1 MSSGQQYRVS
11 VPDYGRVRRVHGLP
25 EPQHDCRA
33 PRGAEK
39 KNCRKQFIFVTPN
52 YLSRSGGEGPEVGS
66 SERSSRI
73 DRRQNV
79 ESALTLSAAAAS
91 GPLPPHP
98 PSLAVHHAPQHLGA
112 SMALLTSRRPRAKAQ
127 KMRHYDPKAST
138 TSETEDE
145 MDTLIADNEEDYA
158 DDDVAVGGKRR
169 MKTSSTQLFQMDAHI
184 ETEMGVVEEIYCEN
198 FMCHRKLR
206 VSLCPHINFI
216 TGENG
221 SGKSAIIA
229 AIQICLGASARS
241 THRGKS
247 IKNLIRHGHEG
258 NALVRITLR
267 NDAKGSDAFRPEQFG
282 RNIMV
287 ERLIRRDGSAE
298 YRLKDEMGV
307 LVSKLKTDLDAMLDH
322 LNIQTENPCAILD
335 QENAKLFLKGN
346 PQDKYKFFLQST
358 DLYKMRTT
366 YSKIDEE
373 TRNIA
378 ETTLKRERAKISTL
392 KEAMEEAKKQWKEAQ
407 SIGKLE
413 EEFEVLK
420 KELAWSFVA
429 EKENLAAKMEKK
441 MKRKKREAEHAA
453 GEYEEAKEAVDNL
466 ERKQKEKNDKLEEV
480 NARMSKNSQRKTE
493 VKNRIREA
501 RRPLHNCKAELKHLT
516 QSKQRA
522 NQRLARLQH
531 DLQKKRENHEAM
543 LHNRLQR
550 NDKMRERIEMKRG
563 EVQDA
568 EHEVNEAKDRAQARP
583 QELDEVENRHDNC
596 VHQLREADA
605 EAAKTQHRI
614 NQLKG
619 QKRDSLAVYGSR
631 IPQLQ
636 QLIHQNRHRFAEPPI
651 GPLGL
656 YVKLPERFM
665 HFAVAIEVALKGT
678 LGSYLVV
685 NGRDKAL
692 LDDLKRQA
700 HCPQNQANIIISQRS
715 GRRYSN
721 LRLAEGNLAA
731 HAICN
736 ILEVSDDEVFNAL
749 VDVCSSESKLL
760 FDDRP
765 SAEQSVLSGSSGN
778 FRMARYVS
786 EVYLPNGDKFVVR
799 SGNLAFIANKGNR
812 RSSIICQDVEGEIT
826 ELEKKMDYLQGN
838 LEVLRRDEARLRRDR
853 EDFRQQMKQQ
863 NDRIDYLSRRFNQ
876 KRAELRRLEEELS
889 DDMQQNT
896 LDTSVLEDEVR
907 SVQDELDDFRRRE
920 QELNEVLSKSNPDL
934 EGQLHELEEL
944 DATEKKIAA
953 EMNDFQEDA
962 DAIYKHLSEKKVE
975 EMTYQKEAA
984 ALREMVERWEDELA
998 ALLEECEEQ
1007 RQKAQQHCE
1016 RVAVRHSH
1024 DYYGKRLTDIK
1035 RQIDHE
1041 RSRFQGM
1048 DLAELRDDLESK
1060 KLKYRSKKKNFDKF
1074 RDNLECIR
1082 TMLEERKRV
1091 WQILRKEIAHRT
1103 SMEFNK
1109 YMCLNNFAGKL
1120 KFRHDDQ
1127 RLEIAVLQNEVGA
1140 SRASQVTD
1148 MKELSGGERSY
1159 TQVSLLLAL
1168 GESIECPFR
1177 VMDEFDVFMDS
1188 VNRDMTIQLLVDAA
1202 KKDGKKQ
1209 FIFVTPND
1217 LSALRRDPMVKIQK
1231 MNPPRDRLNAERD

>member
-1 MSSGQQYRVS
+1 
-11 VPDYGRVRRVHGLP
+11 
-25 EPQHDCRA
+25 
-33 PRGAEK
+33 
-39 KNCRKQFIFVTPN
+39 
-52 YLSRSGGEGPEVGS
+52 
-66 SERSSRI
+66 
-73 DRRQNV
+73 
-79 ESALTLSAAAAS
+79 
-91 GPLPPHP
+91 
-98 PSLAVHHAPQHLGA
+98 
-112 SMALLTSRRPRAKAQ
+112 MALLTSRRPPRKAQ
-127 KMRHYDPKAST
+127 KTRHGDADHSAST

-145 MDTLIADNEEDYA
+145 DYVH
-158 DDDVAVGGKRR
+158 DDAAIGEKRR
-169 MKTSSTQLFQMDAHI
+169 KKTSSSEMSQMDAHI

-198 FMCHRKLR
+198 FMCHRKMR
-206 VSLCPHINFI
+206 VTLCPNINFI

-247 IKNLIRHGHEG
+247 VKNLIRHGHEG

-267 NDAKGSDAFRPEQFG
+267 NDAVGSDAFRPEQFG
-282 RNIMV
+282 RKIMV

-298 YRLKDEMGV
+298 YRLKDERGL

-322 LNIQTENPCAILD
+322 LNIQTDNPCAILD
-335 QENAKLFLKGN
+335 QENAKLFLKGD
-346 PQDKYKFFLQST
+346 PQAKYKFFLQST

-373 TRNIA
+373 TRTIA
-378 ETTLKRERAKISTL
+378 ESTLKRERTKIATL
-392 KEAMEEAKKQWKEAQ
+392 KDAMDEAKKQWKEAQ

-420 KELAWSFVA
+420 KELAWSFVC
-429 EKENLAAKMEKK
+429 EKEAAAAKKEKK
-441 MKRKKREAEHAA
+441 MKRKRGEAENVAA
-453 GEYEEAKEAVDNL
+453 DYEEASEAVENL

-480 NARMSKNSQRKTE
+480 SARMTENNQRKSD

-501 RRPLHNCKAELKHLT
+501 RRPLHNCKAEMKHLT
-516 QSKQRA
+516 QSKERA
-522 NQRLARLQH
+522 KQRLARLQR
-531 DLQKKRENHEAM
+531 DVQKKQENHEAM

-550 NDKMRERIEMKRG
+550 NDEMRDRIEMKRREVADSEG
-563 EVQDA
+563 EVS
-568 EHEVNEAKDRAQARP
+568 EAKDRAQARP
-583 QELDEVENRHDNC
+583 QELDEVENRHETC
-596 VHQLREADA
+596 LRQLREADN
-605 EAAKTQHRI
+605 ETAKIQHRM
-614 NQLKG
+614 NSLRG
-619 QKRDSLAVYGSR
+619 QKRDSLAVYGSK
-631 IPQLQ
+631 IPQLHH
-636 QLIHQNRHRFAEPPI
+636 LIQQNRHRFAAPPI

-656 YVKLPERFM
+656 HVKLPERFM
-665 HFAVAIEVALKGT
+665 HFALAIEVALKGT

-685 NGRDKAL
+685 NGQDKHL

-700 HCPQNQANIIISQRS
+700 HCPQNQANIIISQRT
-715 GRRYSN
+715 GRRYGN
-721 LRLAEGNLAA
+721 LRLAEGDLAA

-736 ILEVSDDEVFNAL
+736 ILEVNDDEVFNAL
-749 VDVCSSESKLL
+749 IDVCSSESKLL
-760 FDDRP
+760 FDDRQT
-765 SAEQSVLSGSSGN
+765 AEESVLSGSSGN
-778 FRMARYVS
+778 FRMARFAS
-786 EVYLPNGDKFVVR
+786 EVYLPSGDKFVVR

-812 RSSIICQDVEGEIT
+812 RSSIICQDVEGEIR
-826 ELEKKMDYLQGN
+826 ELEQKLDYLQGN
-838 LEVLRRDEARLRRDR
+838 LEVLRRDESQLRRDR
-853 EDFRQQMKQQ
+853 EDFRRQMKQQ

-876 KRAELRRLEEELS
+876 KRAELHSLEEELS
-889 DDMQQNT
+889 DDLQQHT

-907 SVQDELDDFRRRE
+907 GVQDELEDFHRRE
-920 QELNEVLSKSNPDL
+920 QELNDILSKSNPDL
-934 EGQLHELEEL
+934 EGQLRELEEL
-944 DATEKKIAA
+944 DAMEKKIAG
-953 EMNDFQEDA
+953 EMNEYQVDA
-962 DAIYKHLSEKKVE
+962 DAIYKHLSEMKVQ
-975 EMTYQKEAA
+975 EMTCQREAST
-984 ALREMVERWEDELA
+984 LREIVLHMEDELA
-998 ALLEECEEQ
+998 ALHEECEEA

-1016 RVAVRHSH
+1016 RVAVTHSH

-1048 DLAELRDDLESK
+1048 DLGELKDDMEAKKIKYKSK
-1060 KLKYRSKKKNFDKF
+1060 KTNFDKF
-1074 RDNLECIR
+1074 RDNLERIR
-1082 TMLEERKRV
+1082 SMLEERKRV

-1103 SMEFNK
+1103 SMGFNK

-1127 RLEIAVLQNEVGA
+1127 RLDIAVLQNEKGA

-1188 VNRDMTIQLLVDAA
+1188 VNRDMTIQLLVNAA

-1231 MNPPRDRLNAERD
+1231 MNPPRDRLNAEQD

>member
-1 MSSGQQYRVS
+1 
-11 VPDYGRVRRVHGLP
+11 
-25 EPQHDCRA
+25 
-33 PRGAEK
+33 
-39 KNCRKQFIFVTPN
+39 
-52 YLSRSGGEGPEVGS
+52 
-66 SERSSRI
+66 
-73 DRRQNV
+73 
-79 ESALTLSAAAAS
+79 
-91 GPLPPHP
+91 
-98 PSLAVHHAPQHLGA
+98 
-112 SMALLTSRRPRAKAQ
+112 
-127 KMRHYDPKAST
+127 
-138 TSETEDE
+138 
-145 MDTLIADNEEDYA
+145 
-158 DDDVAVGGKRR
+158 
-169 MKTSSTQLFQMDAHI
+169 
-184 ETEMGVVEEIYCEN
+184 
-198 FMCHRKLR
+198 MCHRKLR

-298 YRLKDEMGV
+298 YRLKDEMG
-307 LVSKLKTDLDAMLDH
+307 TDLDAMLDH

-407 SIGKLE
+407 SVSDTEFKWVISTSGAYNIGKLE

-543 LHNRLQR
+543 LHNR
-550 NDKMRERIEMKRG
+550 
-563 EVQDA
+563 A
-568 EHEVNEAKDRAQARP
+568 S

-749 VDVCSSESKLL
+749 VDVCSSEK
-760 FDDRP
+760 R
-765 SAEQSVLSGSSGN
+765 AEWLERQLQNGALRVRSVST
-778 FRMARYVS
+778 
-786 EVYLPNGDKFVVR
+786 NGDKFVVR

-838 LEVLRRDEARLRRDR
+838 LETDR

-920 QELNEVLSKSNPDL
+920 QELNE
-934 EGQLHELEEL
+934 GQLHELEEL

-984 ALREMVERWEDELA
+984 ACDELA

-1074 RDNLECIR
+1074 RDNLE
-1082 TMLEERKRV
+1082 L

-1217 LSALRRDPMVKIQK
+1217 LRYDPSVQVFDTIVTYFVSVAVRCAVIDGED
-1231 MNPPRDRLNAERD
+1231 PEDEPASGSTEC

>member
-1 MSSGQQYRVS
+1 
-11 VPDYGRVRRVHGLP
+11 
-25 EPQHDCRA
+25 
-33 PRGAEK
+33 
-39 KNCRKQFIFVTPN
+39 
-52 YLSRSGGEGPEVGS
+52 
-66 SERSSRI
+66 
-73 DRRQNV
+73 
-79 ESALTLSAAAAS
+79 
-91 GPLPPHP
+91 
-98 PSLAVHHAPQHLGA
+98 
-112 SMALLTSRRPRAKAQ
+112 MALLTSRRPRAKAQ
-127 KMRHYDPKAST
+127 KTRQNDTEAST

-169 MKTSSTQLFQMDAHI
+169 MKSSSTQLSQMDAHI
-184 ETEMGVVEEIYCEN
+184 KTEMGVVEEIYCEN

-267 NDAKGSDAFRPEQFG
+267 NDAKGSDAFRPDQFG
-282 RNIMV
+282 RKIQV

-298 YRLKDEMGV
+298 YRLKDETGV

-392 KEAMEEAKKQWKEAQ
+392 QEVMEEAKKQWKEAQ

-429 EKENLAAKMEKK
+429 EKENMAAKMEKK
-441 MKRKKREAEHAA
+441 MKRKKRDAEHAA
-453 GEYEEAKEAVDNL
+453 GEYEETKEAVDNL

-480 NARMSKNSQRKTE
+480 NARMSENSQRKTE

-501 RRPLHNCKAELKHLT
+501 RRPLHNCKAELKHLM

-522 NQRLARLQH
+522 NQRLSRLQH

-550 NDKMRERIEMKRG
+550 NDEMRERIEMKRG
-563 EVQDA
+563 EVNNA
-568 EHEVNEAKDRAQARP
+568 EQEVNEAKDRAQARP

-596 VHQLREADA
+596 VRQLREADA
-605 EAAKTQHRI
+605 ESAKTQHRM
-614 NQLKG
+614 NQLRS
-619 QKRDSLAVYGSR
+619 QKRDSLAVYGSK

-636 QLIHQNRHRFAEPPI
+636 QLIHQNRHRFSEPPI

-656 YVKLPERFM
+656 HVKLPERFM

-700 HCPQNQANIIISQRS
+700 HCPHNQANIIISQRS

-721 LRLAEGNLAA
+721 LRLGEGKLAA

-736 ILEVSDDEVFNAL
+736 ILEVNDDEVFNAL

-760 FDDRP
+760 FDDRQ

-826 ELEKKMDYLQGN
+826 ELEKKMDYLKGN
-838 LEVLRRDEARLRRDR
+838 QEVLRRDEARLRRNR
-853 EDFRQQMKQQ
+853 EDFRHQMKQQ

-876 KRAELRRLEEELS
+876 KRAELRNLEEELS

-907 SVQDELDDFRRRE
+907 SVQDELEDFRRRE

-944 DATEKKIAA
+944 DAMEKKVAA
-953 EMNDFQEDA
+953 EMNEFQEDA
-962 DAIYKHLSEKKVE
+962 DAIYKHLSEMKVQ

-984 ALREMVERWEDELA
+984 ALREMVVQWEDELA
-998 ALLEECEEQ
+998 VIQEECEEQ

-1035 RQIDHE
+1035 RQIDRE
-1041 RSRFQGM
+1041 RRRFQGM
-1048 DLAELRDDLESK
+1048 NLAELRDDLESK
-1060 KLKYRSKKKNFDKF
+1060 KLKYRNKKKNFDKF
-1074 RDNLECIR
+1074 RDNLERIR

-1103 SMEFNK
+1103 SMGFNR
-1109 YMCLNNFAGKL
+1109 YMGLNNFAGKL
-1120 KFRHDDQ
+1120 RFRHDDQ
-1127 RLEIAVLQNEVGA
+1127 RLEIAVLQNEAGA

-1177 VMDEFDVFMDS
+1177 VMDEFDVFMDA
-1188 VNRDMTIQLLVDAA
+1188 VNRDMTIQLLVRAA

-1231 MNPPRDRLNAERD
+1231 MNPPRDRLNAEQS

>member
-1 MSSGQQYRVS
+1 
-11 VPDYGRVRRVHGLP
+11 
-25 EPQHDCRA
+25 
-33 PRGAEK
+33 
-39 KNCRKQFIFVTPN
+39 
-52 YLSRSGGEGPEVGS
+52 
-66 SERSSRI
+66 
-73 DRRQNV
+73 
-79 ESALTLSAAAAS
+79 
-91 GPLPPHP
+91 
-98 PSLAVHHAPQHLGA
+98 
-112 SMALLTSRRPRAKAQ
+112 MALLTSRRPPRKAQ
-127 KMRHYDPKAST
+127 KTRHGDADHSAST

-145 MDTLIADNEEDYA
+145 DYVH
-158 DDDVAVGGKRR
+158 DDAAIGEKRR
-169 MKTSSTQLFQMDAHI
+169 KKTSSSEMSQMDAHI

-198 FMCHRKLR
+198 FMCHRKMR
-206 VSLCPHINFI
+206 VTLCPNINFI

-247 IKNLIRHGHEG
+247 VKNLIRHGHEG

-267 NDAKGSDAFRPEQFG
+267 NDAVGSDAFRPEQFG
-282 RNIMV
+282 RKIMV

-298 YRLKDEMGV
+298 YRLKDERGL

-322 LNIQTENPCAILD
+322 LNIQTDNPCAILD
-335 QENAKLFLKGN
+335 QENAKLFLKGD
-346 PQDKYKFFLQST
+346 PQAKYKFFLQST

-373 TRNIA
+373 TRTIA
-378 ETTLKRERAKISTL
+378 ESTLKRERTKIATL
-392 KEAMEEAKKQWKEAQ
+392 KDAMDEAKKQWKEAQ

-420 KELAWSFVA
+420 KELAWSFVC
-429 EKENLAAKMEKK
+429 EKEAAAAKKEKK
-441 MKRKKREAEHAA
+441 MKRKRGEAENVAA
-453 GEYEEAKEAVDNL
+453 DYEETSEAVENL

-480 NARMSKNSQRKTE
+480 SARMTENNQRKSD

-501 RRPLHNCKAELKHLT
+501 RRPLHNCKAEMKHLT
-516 QSKQRA
+516 QSKERA
-522 NQRLARLQH
+522 KQRLARLQR
-531 DLQKKRENHEAM
+531 DVQKKQENHEAM

-550 NDKMRERIEMKRG
+550 NDEMRDRIEMKRREVADSEG
-563 EVQDA
+563 EVS
-568 EHEVNEAKDRAQARP
+568 EAKDRAQARP
-583 QELDEVENRHDNC
+583 QELDEVENRHETC
-596 VHQLREADA
+596 LRQLREADN
-605 EAAKTQHRI
+605 ETAKIQHRM
-614 NQLKG
+614 NSLRG
-619 QKRDSLAVYGSR
+619 QKRDSLAVYGSK
-631 IPQLQ
+631 IPQLHH
-636 QLIHQNRHRFAEPPI
+636 LIQQNRHRFAAPPI

-656 YVKLPERFM
+656 HVKLPERFM
-665 HFAVAIEVALKGT
+665 HFALAIEVALKGT

-685 NGRDKAL
+685 NGQDKHL

-700 HCPQNQANIIISQRS
+700 HCPQNQANIIISQRT
-715 GRRYSN
+715 GRRYGN
-721 LRLAEGNLAA
+721 LRLAEGDLAA

-736 ILEVSDDEVFNAL
+736 ILEVNDDEVFNAL
-749 VDVCSSESKLL
+749 IDVCSSESKLL
-760 FDDRP
+760 FDDRQT
-765 SAEQSVLSGSSGN
+765 AEESVLSGSSGN
-778 FRMARYVS
+778 FRMARFAS
-786 EVYLPNGDKFVVR
+786 EVYLPSGDKFVVR

-812 RSSIICQDVEGEIT
+812 RSSIICQDVEGEIR
-826 ELEKKMDYLQGN
+826 ELEQKLDYLQGN
-838 LEVLRRDEARLRRDR
+838 LEVLRRDESQLRRDR
-853 EDFRQQMKQQ
+853 EDFRRQMKQQ

-876 KRAELRRLEEELS
+876 KRAELHSLEEELS
-889 DDMQQNT
+889 DDLQQHT

-907 SVQDELDDFRRRE
+907 GVQDELEDFHRRE
-920 QELNEVLSKSNPDL
+920 QELNDILSKSNPDL

-944 DATEKKIAA
+944 DAMEKKIAG
-953 EMNDFQEDA
+953 EMNEYQVDA
-962 DAIYKHLSEKKVE
+962 DAIYKHLSEMKVQ
-975 EMTYQKEAA
+975 EMTCQREAST
-984 ALREMVERWEDELA
+984 LREIVLHMEDELA
-998 ALLEECEEQ
+998 ALHEECEEA

-1016 RVAVRHSH
+1016 RVAVTHSH

-1048 DLAELRDDLESK
+1048 DLGELKDDMEAKKIKYKSK
-1060 KLKYRSKKKNFDKF
+1060 KTNFDKF
-1074 RDNLECIR
+1074 RDNLERIR
-1082 TMLEERKRV
+1082 SMLEERKRV

-1103 SMEFNK
+1103 SMGFNK

-1127 RLEIAVLQNEVGA
+1127 RLDIAVLQNEKGA

-1188 VNRDMTIQLLVDAA
+1188 VNRDMTIQLLVNAA

-1231 MNPPRDRLNAERD
+1231 MNPPRDRLNAEQD

>member
-1 MSSGQQYRVS
+1 M
-11 VPDYGRVRRVHGLP
+11 
-25 EPQHDCRA
+25 
-33 PRGAEK
+33 
-39 KNCRKQFIFVTPN
+39 T
-52 YLSRSGGEGPEVGS
+52 
-66 SERSSRI
+66 
-73 DRRQNV
+73 
-79 ESALTLSAAAAS
+79 
-91 GPLPPHP
+91 
-98 PSLAVHHAPQHLGA
+98 
-112 SMALLTSRRPRAKAQ
+112 MLTSRRPRKAQ
-127 KMRHYDPKAST
+127 KKRRQDSDNSQEAST

-145 MDTLIADNEEDYA
+145 VDTLNLDNEEDD
-158 DDDVAVGGKRR
+158 DDDVAVGRKR
-169 MKTSSTQLFQMDAHI
+169 KQMSGDATELSQKDANI
-184 ETEMGVVEEIYCEN
+184 QTEMGVVEEIYCEN

-206 VSLCPHINFI
+206 VALSPHINFI
-216 TGENG
+216 TGENGSENG

-267 NDAKGSDAFRPEQFG
+267 NDAVGSDAFRPEQFG
-282 RNIMV
+282 RKIQV

-298 YRLKDEMGV
+298 YRLKDERGI
-307 LVSKLKTDLDAMLDH
+307 KLKTDLDAMLDH

-335 QENAKLFLKGN
+335 QENAKRLKDERGIVVLRN
-346 PQDKYKFFLQST
+346 PGDKYKFFLQST

-378 ETTLKRERAKISTL
+378 ESTLKRERAKIATL
-392 KEAMEEAKKQWKEAQ
+392 KDAMDEAKKQWKEAQ

-429 EKENLAAKMEKK
+429 EKETLAAKMEKK
-441 MKRKKREAEHAA
+441 MKRKKRDAEHVTS
-453 GEYEEAKEAVDNL
+453 EYEETKDAVDNL

-480 NARMSKNSQRKTE
+480 NARMSENDQRKTE

-501 RRPLHNCKAELKHLT
+501 RRPLHNCKAELKQLT

-522 NQRLARLQH
+522 NQRLSRLQH
-531 DLQKKRENHEAM
+531 DLQKKREDHEAM
-543 LHNRLQR
+543 LHNRMQR
-550 NDKMRERIEMKRG
+550 NHEMRESIEMKRR
-563 EVQDA
+563 EVHDA
-568 EHEVNEAKDRAQARP
+568 ENEVNEAKDRSQARP
-583 QELDEVENRHDNC
+583 QELDEVENRHDSC
-596 VHQLREADA
+596 VRQLREAD
-605 EAAKTQHRI
+605 EFR
-614 NQLKG
+614 
-619 QKRDSLAVYGSR
+619 R
-631 IPQLQ
+631 
-636 QLIHQNRHRFAEPPI
+636 LIQQNRHRFSAPPI

-656 YVKLPERFM
+656 HVKLPERFM

-678 LGSYLVV
+678 LASYLVV

-692 LDDLKRQA
+692 LDNLKRQV
-700 HCPQNQANIIISQRS
+700 HCPQNQANIIISQRN
-715 GRRYSN
+715 GRRYDN

-736 ILEVSDDEVFNAL
+736 ILEVNDDEVFNAL
-749 VDVCSSESKLL
+749 VDVCCRYESKLL
-760 FDDRP
+760 FDDRQ
-765 SAEQSVLSGSSGN
+765 SAEESVLSGSSGS
-778 FRMARYVS
+778 FRMARFVS

-812 RSSIICQDVEGEIT
+812 RSSIICQDVDGEIK
-826 ELEKKMDYLQGN
+826 ELGKKLDYLQGN
-838 LEVLRRDEARLRRDR
+838 LEVLRRDESQLRRER
-853 EDFRQQMKQQ
+853 EEFRHQMRQQ
-863 NDRIDYLSRRFNQ
+863 NDHIDYLSRRSNK
-876 KRAELRRLEEELS
+876 KRAELRNLEEELS
-889 DDMQQNT
+889 DDMQGNT

-907 SVQDELDDFRRRE
+907 AVQDELEEFHRRE
-920 QELNEVLSKSNPDL
+920 EELNDVLSKSNPDL
-934 EGQLHELEEL
+934 EGQLHELEDL
-944 DATEKKIAA
+944 DAMEKKITA
-953 EMNDFQEDA
+953 ELNEYQVDA
-962 DAIYKHLSEKKVE
+962 DAIYKHLSEMKVQ

-984 ALREMVERWEDELA
+984 ALGEMVVQWEDELA
-998 ALLEECEEQ
+998 ALQEECEEQ

-1041 RSRFQGM
+1041 RRRFQGM
-1048 DLAELRDDLESK
+1048 DLAELKDDMDAK
-1060 KLKYRSKKKNFDKF
+1060 KLKYKNKKTNFDKF
-1074 RDNLECIR
+1074 RENLERIR
-1082 TMLEERKRV
+1082 SMLEERKRV
-1091 WQILRKEIAHRT
+1091 WQILRKEIANRT
-1103 SMEFNK
+1103 SVEFNK

-1120 KFRHDDQ
+1120 RFRHDDQ

-1188 VNRDMTIQLLVDAA
+1188 VNRDMTIQLLVKAA

-1217 LSALRRDPMVKIQK
+1217 LRYDLMLHLTMYVQV
-1231 MNPPRDRLNAERD
+1231 N

>member
-1 MSSGQQYRVS
+1 
-11 VPDYGRVRRVHGLP
+11 
-25 EPQHDCRA
+25 
-33 PRGAEK
+33 
-39 KNCRKQFIFVTPN
+39 
-52 YLSRSGGEGPEVGS
+52 
-66 SERSSRI
+66 
-73 DRRQNV
+73 
-79 ESALTLSAAAAS
+79 
-91 GPLPPHP
+91 
-98 PSLAVHHAPQHLGA
+98 
-112 SMALLTSRRPRAKAQ
+112 MALLTSRRSRAKAQ
-127 KMRHYDPKAST
+127 KTRHNDPEAST

-145 MDTLIADNEEDYA
+145 MDTLIADNADDYV
-158 DDDVAVGGKRR
+158 DDDVAVGNKRR
-169 MKTSSTQLFQMDAHI
+169 MKTSSTQLSQMDAHI

-206 VSLCPHINFI
+206 VSLCPNINFI

-282 RNIMV
+282 RKIQV

-298 YRLKDEMGV
+298 YRLKDESGV

-392 KEAMEEAKKQWKEAQ
+392 REAMEEAKKQWKEAQSTQGREWSAGVQAETDLDAMLDHLNIQTENPCAILDQENAKLFLKGNPQDKYKFFLQSTDLYKMRTTYSKIDEETRNIAETTLKRERAKISTLREAMEEAKKQWKEAQ

-453 GEYEEAKEAVDNL
+453 GEYEETKEAVDNL

-480 NARMSKNSQRKTE
+480 NARMSENSQRKTE

-543 LHNRLQR
+543 LHSRMQR
-550 NDKMRERIEMKRG
+550 NDAMRERIEMKRG

-583 QELDEVENRHDNC
+583 QELDEVENRHENC
-596 VHQLREADA
+596 VRQLREADA

-614 NQLKG
+614 NQLRG
-619 QKRDSLAVYGSR
+619 QKRDSLAVFGSR

-636 QLIHQNRHRFAEPPI
+636 QLIHQNRHRFSEPPI

-656 YVKLPERFM
+656 HVKLPERFM

-700 HCPQNQANIIISQRS
+700 HCPQNQANIIISQRN

-736 ILEVSDDEVFNAL
+736 ILEVNDDEVFNAL

-760 FDDRP
+760 FDDRQ

-826 ELEKKMDYLQGN
+826 ELEKKIDYLQGN

-853 EDFRQQMKQQ
+853 EDFRHQMKQQ

-876 KRAELRRLEEELS
+876 KRAELRSLEEELS

-907 SVQDELDDFRRRE
+907 SVQDELEDFRRRE
-920 QELNEVLSKSNPDL
+920 QELNEILSKSNPDL

-944 DATEKKIAA
+944 DEMEKKIAA
-953 EMNDFQEDA
+953 EMSEYQEDA
-962 DAIYKHLSEKKVE
+962 DAIYKHLSEMKVQ

-998 ALLEECEEQ
+998 ALQEECEEQ

-1048 DLAELRDDLESK
+1048 DLAELRDDLEAK
-1060 KLKYRSKKKNFDKF
+1060 KLKYRNKKKNFDKF
-1074 RDNLECIR
+1074 RDNLERIR
-1082 TMLEERKRV
+1082 AMLEERKRV

-1103 SMEFNK
+1103 SMGFNRF
-1109 YMCLNNFAGKL
+1109 MELNNFAGKL
-1120 KFRHDDQ
+1120 RFRHDDQ

-1202 KKDGKKQ
+1202 KKDSKKQ

>member
-1 MSSGQQYRVS
+1 MKLV
-11 VPDYGRVRRVHGLP
+11 
-25 EPQHDCRA
+25 
-33 PRGAEK
+33 
-39 KNCRKQFIFVTPN
+39 
-52 YLSRSGGEGPEVGS
+52 
-66 SERSSRI
+66 
-73 DRRQNV
+73 
-79 ESALTLSAAAAS
+79 
-91 GPLPPHP
+91 
-98 PSLAVHHAPQHLGA
+98 
-112 SMALLTSRRPRAKAQ
+112 TSRRSTAKAQ
-127 KMRHYDPKAST
+127 KTQHKDPDTST

-145 MDTLIADNEEDYA
+145 TDIVDNHANVNEYENC
-158 DDDVAVGGKRR
+158 VGIGHKRR
-169 MKTSSTQLFQMDAHI
+169 LKTSLAHLPQLDAHVD
-184 ETEMGVVEEIYCEN
+184 TEMGIVEEIYCEN

-206 VSLCPHINFI
+206 VALCPHVNFI

-247 IKNLIRHGHEG
+247 IKNLIRHGYDG

-267 NDAKGSDAFRPEQFG
+267 NDAVGSDAFRPELYG
-282 RNIMV
+282 RKIQI

-298 YRLKDEMGV
+298 YRLKDERGL
-307 LVSKLKTDLDAMLDH
+307 LVSKLKTDLEAMLDH

-346 PQDKYKFFLQST
+346 THEKYKFFLQST
-358 DLYKMRTT
+358 DLYKMRAL
-366 YSKIDEE
+366 YAKIDDE
-373 TRNIA
+373 T
-378 ETTLKRERAKISTL
+378 KRIVESTL
-392 KEAMEEAKKQWKEAQ
+392 QREKGKIATLEKAVAKAKKQWMEAQ

-413 EEFEVLK
+413 DEFEGLK

-429 EKENLAAKMEKK
+429 EKEQVAAKLAKRMV
-441 MKRKKREAEHAA
+441 RKKHDAERIAS
-453 GEYEEAKEAVDNL
+453 EYEELKEAVDTI
-466 ERKQKEKNDKLEEV
+466 ERTQKEKNDKLEEV
-480 NARMSKNSQRKTE
+480 NARMSDISHKKTA

-501 RRPLHNCKAELKHLT
+501 RRPLHHCKAELKHLT
-516 QSKQRA
+516 QSKERA
-522 NQRLARLQH
+522 TQRLTRLQQ
-531 DLQKKRENHEAM
+531 DVMQKREQHQVM
-543 LHNRLQR
+543 LHNRMQR
-550 NDKMRERIEMKRG
+550 NGKMRARIESKRV
-563 EVQDA
+563 ELQSA
-568 EHEVNEAKDRAQARP
+568 ESELKEAQNQAQTRP
-583 QELDEVENRHDNC
+583 QELDEVETRHDNC
-596 VHQLREADA
+596 VRHLREA
-605 EAAKTQHRI
+605 ETETSSTQYRI

-619 QKRDSLAVYGSR
+619 QKRDSLAIYGSR

-636 QLIHQNRHRFAEPPI
+636 QLIAHNLSRFALPPI

-656 YVKLPERFM
+656 YVKLPERYM

-692 LDDLKRQA
+692 LDELKRQI
-700 HCPQNQANIIISQRS
+700 HCPQNQANIIISLRN
-715 GRRYSN
+715 GRRYDS

-736 ILEVSDDEVFNAL
+736 ILEVNNDEVFNAL
-749 VDVCSSESKLL
+749 VDVCSAESKLL
-760 FDDRP
+760 FDDRQL
-765 SAEQSVLSGSSGN
+765 AETSVLSGSSGT

-786 EVYLPNGDKFVVR
+786 EVYFPTGDKFVVR

-812 RSSIICQDVEGEIT
+812 RSSIICQDLEGEIR
-826 ELEKKMDYLQGN
+826 ELEKKIHYLQGN
-838 LEVLRRDEARLRRDR
+838 AEILRRDEARLRQER
-853 EDFRQQMKQQ
+853 EDSRQQMKQQ
-863 NDRIDYLSRRFNQ
+863 NDRIDYLSRRLNQ
-876 KRAELRRLEEELS
+876 KRAELRSLEEELS
-889 DDMQQNT
+889 DDMQQHT

-907 SVQDELDDFRRRE
+907 SVESELKDYDRRGE
-920 QELNEVLSKSNPDL
+920 ELNELLSKSNPDL

-944 DATEKKIAA
+944 DVLEKEIAA
-953 EMNDFQEDA
+953 DMNLFQEDA
-962 DAIYKHLSEKKVE
+962 DTIYKHLSEMKVK
-975 EMTYQKEAA
+975 EMTCQKEVAV
-984 ALREMVERWEDELA
+984 LRDMVERWEDELA
-998 ALLEECEEQ
+998 ALEEECVEQ

-1016 RVAVRHSH
+1016 RVVVRHSH
-1024 DYYGKRLTDIK
+1024 EYYGKRLTDIK
-1035 RQIDHE
+1035 HQIDHE
-1041 RSRFQGM
+1041 RSRYQGM
-1048 DLAELRDDLESK
+1048 DLAELRDDIEAK
-1060 KLKYRSKKKNFDKF
+1060 TIKYQQKKKNFDKF
-1074 RDNLECIR
+1074 RDNLVRIR

-1127 RLEIAVLQNEVGA
+1127 RLEIAVLQNEAGA

-1188 VNRDMTIQLLVDAA
+1188 VNRDMTIQLLVNAA
-1202 KKDGKKQ
+1202 KKDCKKQ

-1217 LSALRRDPMVKIQK
+1217 LSALHRDPMVKIQK
-1231 MNPPRDRLNAERD
+1231 MDPPRDRLNADRE

>member
-1 MSSGQQYRVS
+1 
-11 VPDYGRVRRVHGLP
+11 
-25 EPQHDCRA
+25 
-33 PRGAEK
+33 
-39 KNCRKQFIFVTPN
+39 
-52 YLSRSGGEGPEVGS
+52 
-66 SERSSRI
+66 
-73 DRRQNV
+73 
-79 ESALTLSAAAAS
+79 
-91 GPLPPHP
+91 
-98 PSLAVHHAPQHLGA
+98 
-112 SMALLTSRRPRAKAQ
+112 MALLTSRRPPRKAQ
-127 KMRHYDPKAST
+127 KTRHGDADHSAST

-145 MDTLIADNEEDYA
+145 DYVH
-158 DDDVAVGGKRR
+158 DDAAIGEKRR
-169 MKTSSTQLFQMDAHI
+169 KKTSSSEMSQMDAHI

-198 FMCHRKLR
+198 FMCHRKMR
-206 VSLCPHINFI
+206 VTLCPNINFI

-247 IKNLIRHGHEG
+247 VKNLIRHGHEG

-267 NDAKGSDAFRPEQFG
+267 NDAVGSDAFRPEQFG
-282 RNIMV
+282 RKIMV

-298 YRLKDEMGV
+298 YRLKDERGL

-322 LNIQTENPCAILD
+322 LNIQTDNPCAILD
-335 QENAKLFLKGN
+335 QENAKLFLKGD
-346 PQDKYKFFLQST
+346 PQAKYKFFLQST

-373 TRNIA
+373 TRTIA
-378 ETTLKRERAKISTL
+378 ESTLKRERTKIATL
-392 KEAMEEAKKQWKEAQ
+392 KDAMDEAKKQWKEAQ

-420 KELAWSFVA
+420 KELAWSFVC
-429 EKENLAAKMEKK
+429 EKEAAAAKKEKK
-441 MKRKKREAEHAA
+441 MKRKRGEAENVAA
-453 GEYEEAKEAVDNL
+453 DYEETSEAVENL

-480 NARMSKNSQRKTE
+480 SARMTENNQRKSD

-501 RRPLHNCKAELKHLT
+501 RRPLHNCKAEMKHLT
-516 QSKQRA
+516 QSKERA
-522 NQRLARLQH
+522 KQRLARLQR
-531 DLQKKRENHEAM
+531 DVQKKQENHEAM

-550 NDKMRERIEMKRG
+550 NDEMRDRIEMKRREVADAEG
-563 EVQDA
+563 EVS
-568 EHEVNEAKDRAQARP
+568 EAKDRAQARP
-583 QELDEVENRHDNC
+583 QELDEVENRHETC
-596 VHQLREADA
+596 LRQLREADN
-605 EAAKTQHRI
+605 ETAKIQHRM
-614 NQLKG
+614 NSLRG
-619 QKRDSLAVYGSR
+619 QKRDSLAVYGSK
-631 IPQLQ
+631 IPQLHH
-636 QLIHQNRHRFAEPPI
+636 LIQQNRHRFAAPPI

-656 YVKLPERFM
+656 HVKLPERFM
-665 HFAVAIEVALKGT
+665 HFALAIEVALKGT

-685 NGRDKAL
+685 NGQDKHL

-700 HCPQNQANIIISQRS
+700 HCPQNQANIIISQRT
-715 GRRYSN
+715 GRRYGN
-721 LRLAEGNLAA
+721 LRLAEGDLAA

-736 ILEVSDDEVFNAL
+736 ILEVNDDEVFNAL
-749 VDVCSSESKLL
+749 IDVCSSESKLL
-760 FDDRP
+760 FDDRQT
-765 SAEQSVLSGSSGN
+765 AEESVLSGSSGN
-778 FRMARYVS
+778 FRMARFAS
-786 EVYLPNGDKFVVR
+786 EVYLPSGDKFVVR

-812 RSSIICQDVEGEIT
+812 RSSIICQDVEGEIR
-826 ELEKKMDYLQGN
+826 ELEQKLDYLQGN
-838 LEVLRRDEARLRRDR
+838 LEVLRRDESQLRRDR
-853 EDFRQQMKQQ
+853 EDFRRQMKQQ
-863 NDRIDYLSRRFNQ
+863 NDRIDYLSRTFNQ
-876 KRAELRRLEEELS
+876 KRAELHSLEEELS
-889 DDMQQNT
+889 DDLQQHA

-907 SVQDELDDFRRRE
+907 GVQDELEDFHRRE
-920 QELNEVLSKSNPDL
+920 QELNDILSKSNPDL

-944 DATEKKIAA
+944 DAMEKKIAG
-953 EMNDFQEDA
+953 EMNEYQVDA
-962 DAIYKHLSEKKVE
+962 DAIYKHLSEMKVQ
-975 EMTYQKEAA
+975 EMTCQREAST
-984 ALREMVERWEDELA
+984 LREIVLHMEDELA
-998 ALLEECEEQ
+998 ALHEECEEA

-1016 RVAVRHSH
+1016 RVAVTHSH

-1048 DLAELRDDLESK
+1048 DLGELKDDMEAKKIKYKSK
-1060 KLKYRSKKKNFDKF
+1060 KTNFDKF
-1074 RDNLECIR
+1074 RDNLERIR
-1082 TMLEERKRV
+1082 SMLEERKRV

-1103 SMEFNK
+1103 SMGFNK

-1127 RLEIAVLQNEVGA
+1127 RLDIAVLQNEKGA

-1188 VNRDMTIQLLVDAA
+1188 VNRDMTIQLLVNAA

-1231 MNPPRDRLNAERD
+1231 MNPPRDRLNAEQD

>member
-1 MSSGQQYRVS
+1 M
-11 VPDYGRVRRVHGLP
+11 P
-25 EPQHDCRA
+25 
-33 PRGAEK
+33 
-39 KNCRKQFIFVTPN
+39 
-52 YLSRSGGEGPEVGS
+52 
-66 SERSSRI
+66 
-73 DRRQNV
+73 
-79 ESALTLSAAAAS
+79 
-91 GPLPPHP
+91 
-98 PSLAVHHAPQHLGA
+98 
-112 SMALLTSRRPRAKAQ
+112 LLTSRRSRAKAL
-127 KMRHYDPKAST
+127 KTDTEDAST

-145 MDTLIADNEEDYA
+145 VLEAQQQQEEGDYDEEDDDAAA
-158 DDDVAVGGKRR
+158 DDARVGSKRR
-169 MKTSSTQLFQMDAHI
+169 KKSKTPATELSQMDADI
-184 ETEMGVVEEIYCEN
+184 ESEMGVVEEIYCEN

-206 VSLCPHINFI
+206 VALSPHINFI

-267 NDAKGSDAFRPEQFG
+267 NDAKGSDAFRPEQYG
-282 RNIMV
+282 RKIMV

-298 YRLKDEMGV
+298 YRLKDERGL

-358 DLYKMRTT
+358 DLYKMRNT

-378 ETTLKRERAKISTL
+378 ESTLKRERAKIATL
-392 KEAMEEAKKQWKEAQ
+392 KDAMDEAKKQWKEAQ

-420 KELAWSFVA
+420 KELAWSFVCEKEAEAAKAERKMRRKQRLAEEAA
-429 EKENLAAKMEKK
+429 EK
-441 MKRKKREAEHAA
+441 
-453 GEYEEAKEAVDNL
+453 YEETKVEVENL

-480 NARMSKNSQRKTE
+480 STRMTENNQRKTD

-501 RRPLHNCKAELKHLT
+501 RRPLHTCKAEMKHLT
-516 QSKQRA
+516 QSKERA
-522 NQRLARLQH
+522 NQRLARLQR

-543 LHNRLQR
+543 LHNRMQR
-550 NDKMRERIEMKRG
+550 NDEMRERITVKRR
-563 EVQDA
+563 EVDDA
-568 EHEVNEAKDRAQARP
+568 EHEVNEAKNRAQARP

-596 VHQLREADA
+596 VRQLREADS
-605 EAAKTQHRI
+605 EAGKIQHRI
-614 NQLKG
+614 NALRG
-619 QKRDSLAVYGSR
+619 QKRDSLAVYGNR

-636 QLIHQNRHRFAEPPI
+636 HLIQQNHHRFSAPPI

-656 YVKLPERFM
+656 HVKLPERFM

-715 GRRYSN
+715 GRRYGN
-721 LRLAEGNLAA
+721 LRLAEGDLAA

-736 ILEVSDDEVFNAL
+736 ILEVNDDEVFNAL

-760 FDDRP
+760 FDDRQ
-765 SAEQSVLSGSSGN
+765 SAEESVLSGSSGN
-778 FRMARYVS
+778 FRMARFVS
-786 EVYLPNGDKFVVR
+786 EVYLPSGDKFVVR

-812 RSSIICQDVEGEIT
+812 RSSIICQDVEGEIR
-826 ELEKKMDYLQGN
+826 ELEQKLDYLQGN
-838 LEVLRRDEARLRRDR
+838 LDVLRRDEARLRRDR
-853 EDFRQQMKQQ
+853 EDFRHQMKQQ
-863 NDRIDYLSRRFNQ
+863 NDRIDYLSRKFNQ
-876 KRAELRRLEEELS
+876 KRAELRNLEEELS
-889 DDMQQNT
+889 EDLQQHT

-907 SVQDELDDFRRRE
+907 SVKEELEDFYRRE
-920 QELNEVLSKSNPDL
+920 QELNDILSKSNPDL

-944 DATEKKIAA
+944 DALEKKIAA
-953 EMNDFQEDA
+953 EMNEYQEDA
-962 DAIYKHLSEKKVE
+962 DAIYKHLSEKKVQ
-975 EMTYQKEAA
+975 EMTHQREAVN
-984 ALREMVERWEDELA
+984 LSEMVVQWEDQLA
-998 ALLEECEEQ
+998 TIQEECEEQ
-1007 RQKAQQHCE
+1007 RQKAQLHCE
-1016 RVAVRHSH
+1016 RVAVTHSH

-1035 RQIDHE
+1035 RQIDQE

-1048 DLAELRDDLESK
+1048 DLGELKDDLEAKKIKYKSK
-1060 KLKYRSKKKNFDKF
+1060 KINFDKF
-1074 RDNLECIR
+1074 RDNLERIR
-1082 TMLEERKRV
+1082 SMLEERKRV

-1109 YMCLNNFAGKL
+1109 YMHLNNFAGKL

-1127 RLEIAVLQNEVGA
+1127 RLEIAVLQNEKGA

-1217 LSALRRDPMVKIQK
+1217 LRYDL
-1231 MNPPRDRLNAERD
+1231 L

>member
-1 MSSGQQYRVS
+1 
-11 VPDYGRVRRVHGLP
+11 
-25 EPQHDCRA
+25 
-33 PRGAEK
+33 
-39 KNCRKQFIFVTPN
+39 
-52 YLSRSGGEGPEVGS
+52 
-66 SERSSRI
+66 
-73 DRRQNV
+73 
-79 ESALTLSAAAAS
+79 
-91 GPLPPHP
+91 
-98 PSLAVHHAPQHLGA
+98 
-112 SMALLTSRRPRAKAQ
+112 MALLTSRRPRAKAQ
-127 KMRHYDPKAST
+127 KTRQNDTEAST

-169 MKTSSTQLFQMDAHI
+169 MKSSSTQLSQMDAHI
-184 ETEMGVVEEIYCEN
+184 KTEMGVVEEIYCEN

-267 NDAKGSDAFRPEQFG
+267 NDAKGSDAFRPDQFG
-282 RNIMV
+282 RKIQV

-298 YRLKDEMGV
+298 YRLKDETGV

-392 KEAMEEAKKQWKEAQ
+392 KEVMEEAKKQWKEAQ

-429 EKENLAAKMEKK
+429 EKENMAAKMEKK
-441 MKRKKREAEHAA
+441 MKRKKRDAEHAA
-453 GEYEEAKEAVDNL
+453 GEYEETKEAVDNL

-480 NARMSKNSQRKTE
+480 NARMSENSQRKTE

-522 NQRLARLQH
+522 NQRLSRLQH

-550 NDKMRERIEMKRG
+550 NDEMRERIEMKRG
-563 EVQDA
+563 EVNNA
-568 EHEVNEAKDRAQARP
+568 EQEVNEAKDRAQARP

-596 VHQLREADA
+596 VRQLREADA
-605 EAAKTQHRI
+605 ESAKTQHRM
-614 NQLKG
+614 NQLRS
-619 QKRDSLAVYGSR
+619 QKRDSLAVYGSK

-636 QLIHQNRHRFAEPPI
+636 QLIHQNRHRFSEPPI

-656 YVKLPERFM
+656 HVKLPERFM

-700 HCPQNQANIIISQRS
+700 HCPHNQANIIISQRS

-721 LRLAEGNLAA
+721 LRLGEGKLAA

-736 ILEVSDDEVFNAL
+736 ILEVNDDEVFNAL

-760 FDDRP
+760 FDDRQ

-826 ELEKKMDYLQGN
+826 ELEKKMDYLKGN
-838 LEVLRRDEARLRRDR
+838 QEVLRRDEARLRRNR
-853 EDFRQQMKQQ
+853 EDFRHQMKQQ

-876 KRAELRRLEEELS
+876 KRAELRNLEEELS

-907 SVQDELDDFRRRE
+907 SVQDELEDFRRRE

-944 DATEKKIAA
+944 DAMEKKVAA
-953 EMNDFQEDA
+953 EMNEFQEDA
-962 DAIYKHLSEKKVE
+962 DAIYKHLSEMKVQ

-984 ALREMVERWEDELA
+984 ALREMVVQWEDELA
-998 ALLEECEEQ
+998 VIQEECEEQ

-1035 RQIDHE
+1035 RQIDRE
-1041 RSRFQGM
+1041 RRRFQGM

-1060 KLKYRSKKKNFDKF
+1060 KLKYRNKKKNFDKF
-1074 RDNLECIR
+1074 RDNLERIR

-1103 SMEFNK
+1103 SMGFNR
-1109 YMCLNNFAGKL
+1109 YMGLNNFAGKL
-1120 KFRHDDQ
+1120 RFRHDDQ
-1127 RLEIAVLQNEVGA
+1127 RLEIAVLQNEAGA

-1177 VMDEFDVFMDS
+1177 VMDEFDVFMDA
-1188 VNRDMTIQLLVDAA
+1188 VNRDMTIQLLVRAA

-1231 MNPPRDRLNAERD
+1231 MNPPRDRLNAEQS

>member
-1 MSSGQQYRVS
+1 
-11 VPDYGRVRRVHGLP
+11 
-25 EPQHDCRA
+25 
-33 PRGAEK
+33 
-39 KNCRKQFIFVTPN
+39 
-52 YLSRSGGEGPEVGS
+52 
-66 SERSSRI
+66 
-73 DRRQNV
+73 
-79 ESALTLSAAAAS
+79 
-91 GPLPPHP
+91 
-98 PSLAVHHAPQHLGA
+98 
-112 SMALLTSRRPRAKAQ
+112 MALLTSRRPPRKAQ
-127 KMRHYDPKAST
+127 KTRHGDADHSAST

-145 MDTLIADNEEDYA
+145 DYVH
-158 DDDVAVGGKRR
+158 DDAAIGEKRR
-169 MKTSSTQLFQMDAHI
+169 KKTSSSEMSQMDAHI

-198 FMCHRKLR
+198 FMCHRKMR
-206 VSLCPHINFI
+206 VTLCPNINFI

-247 IKNLIRHGHEG
+247 VKNLIRHGHEG

-267 NDAKGSDAFRPEQFG
+267 NDAVGSDAFRPEQFG
-282 RNIMV
+282 RKIMV

-298 YRLKDEMGV
+298 YRLKDERGL

-322 LNIQTENPCAILD
+322 LNIQTDNPCAILD
-335 QENAKLFLKGN
+335 QENAKLFLKGD
-346 PQDKYKFFLQST
+346 PQAKYKFFLQST

-373 TRNIA
+373 TRTIA
-378 ETTLKRERAKISTL
+378 ESTLKRERTKIATL
-392 KEAMEEAKKQWKEAQ
+392 KDAMDEAKKQWKEAQ

-420 KELAWSFVA
+420 KELAWSFVC
-429 EKENLAAKMEKK
+429 EKEATAAKKEKK
-441 MKRKKREAEHAA
+441 MKRKRGEAENVAA
-453 GEYEEAKEAVDNL
+453 DYEETSEAVENL

-480 NARMSKNSQRKTE
+480 SARMTENNQRKSD

-501 RRPLHNCKAELKHLT
+501 RRPLHNCKAEMKHLT
-516 QSKQRA
+516 QSKERA
-522 NQRLARLQH
+522 KQRLARLQR
-531 DLQKKRENHEAM
+531 DVQKKQENHKAM

-550 NDKMRERIEMKRG
+550 NDEMRDRIEMKRREVADSEG
-563 EVQDA
+563 EVS
-568 EHEVNEAKDRAQARP
+568 EAKDRAQARP
-583 QELDEVENRHDNC
+583 QELDEVENRHETC
-596 VHQLREADA
+596 LRQLREADN
-605 EAAKTQHRI
+605 ETAKIQHRM
-614 NQLKG
+614 NSLRG
-619 QKRDSLAVYGSR
+619 QKRDSLAVYGSK
-631 IPQLQ
+631 IPQLHHLIQ
-636 QLIHQNRHRFAEPPI
+636 QHRHRFAAPPI

-656 YVKLPERFM
+656 HVKLPERFM
-665 HFAVAIEVALKGT
+665 HFALAIEVALKGT

-685 NGRDKAL
+685 NGQDKHL

-700 HCPQNQANIIISQRS
+700 HCPQNQANIIISQRT
-715 GRRYSN
+715 GRRYGN
-721 LRLAEGNLAA
+721 LRLAEGDLAA

-736 ILEVSDDEVFNAL
+736 ILEVNDDEVFNAL
-749 VDVCSSESKLL
+749 IDVCSSESKLL
-760 FDDRP
+760 FDDRQT
-765 SAEQSVLSGSSGN
+765 AEESVLSGSSGN
-778 FRMARYVS
+778 FRMARFAS
-786 EVYLPNGDKFVVR
+786 EVYLPSGDKFVVR

-812 RSSIICQDVEGEIT
+812 RSSIICQDVEGEIR
-826 ELEKKMDYLQGN
+826 ELEQKLDYLQGN
-838 LEVLRRDEARLRRDR
+838 LEVLRRDESQLRRDR
-853 EDFRQQMKQQ
+853 EDFRRQMKQQ

-876 KRAELRRLEEELS
+876 KRAELHSLEEELS
-889 DDMQQNT
+889 DDLQQHT

-907 SVQDELDDFRRRE
+907 GVQDELEDFHRRE
-920 QELNEVLSKSNPDL
+920 QELNDILSKSNPDL
-934 EGQLHELEEL
+934 EGQLRELEEL
-944 DATEKKIAA
+944 DAMEKKIAG
-953 EMNDFQEDA
+953 EMNEYQVDA
-962 DAIYKHLSEKKVE
+962 DAIYKHLSEMKVQ
-975 EMTYQKEAA
+975 EMTCQREAST
-984 ALREMVERWEDELA
+984 LREIVLHMEDELA
-998 ALLEECEEQ
+998 ALHEECEEA

-1016 RVAVRHSH
+1016 RVAVTHSH

-1048 DLAELRDDLESK
+1048 DLGELKDDMEAKKIKYKSK
-1060 KLKYRSKKKNFDKF
+1060 KTNFDKF
-1074 RDNLECIR
+1074 RDNLERIR
-1082 TMLEERKRV
+1082 SMLEERKRV

-1103 SMEFNK
+1103 SMGFNK

-1127 RLEIAVLQNEVGA
+1127 RLDIAVLQNEKGA

-1188 VNRDMTIQLLVDAA
+1188 VNRDMTIQLLVNAA

-1231 MNPPRDRLNAERD
+1231 MNPPRDRLNAEQD

>member
-1 MSSGQQYRVS
+1 M
-11 VPDYGRVRRVHGLP
+11 
-25 EPQHDCRA
+25 
-33 PRGAEK
+33 
-39 KNCRKQFIFVTPN
+39 
-52 YLSRSGGEGPEVGS
+52 
-66 SERSSRI
+66 
-73 DRRQNV
+73 
-79 ESALTLSAAAAS
+79 
-91 GPLPPHP
+91 
-98 PSLAVHHAPQHLGA
+98 
-112 SMALLTSRRPRAKAQ
+112 SRRARAKAQ
-127 KMRHYDPKAST
+127 KTEADNSQDAST

-145 MDTLIADNEEDYA
+145 VLDVHQEEEEEEEGSYDEEDEA
-158 DDDVAVGGKRR
+158 EDARMGSKRR
-169 MKTSSTQLFQMDAHI
+169 KKPKTPATQLSQMDDHI

-206 VSLCPHINFI
+206 VALSPHINFI

-247 IKNLIRHGHEG
+247 VKNLIRHGHEG

-267 NDAKGSDAFRPEQFG
+267 NDAVGSDAFRPEQFG
-282 RNIMV
+282 RKILV

-298 YRLKDEMGV
+298 YRLKDERGL

-358 DLYKMRTT
+358 DLYKMRNT

-378 ETTLKRERAKISTL
+378 ESTLKRERAKIVTL
-392 KEAMEEAKKQWKEAQ
+392 KEAMDEAKKQWKEAQ

-420 KELAWSFVA
+420 KELAWSFVC
-429 EKENLAAKMEKK
+429 EKEAEAAKMEKK
-441 MKRKKREAEHAA
+441 MRRKQRDAEHAA
-453 GEYEEAKEAVDNL
+453 GEYEETKEAVENL
-466 ERKQKEKNDKLEEV
+466 ERKQKDKNDKLEEV
-480 NARMSKNSQRKTE
+480 SARMTENNQRKTD

-501 RRPLHNCKAELKHLT
+501 RRPLHHCKAEMKHLT
-516 QSKQRA
+516 QSRERA
-522 NQRLARLQH
+522 NQRLARLQR
-531 DLQKKRENHEAM
+531 DVQKKRENHEAM
-543 LHNRLQR
+543 LHNRMQR
-550 NDKMRERIEMKRG
+550 NDEMRERIQMKRR
-563 EVQDA
+563 EVDEA

-596 VHQLREADA
+596 VRQLREADS
-605 EAAKTQHRI
+605 ETGKIQHRI
-614 NQLKG
+614 NALRG
-619 QKRDSLAVYGSR
+619 QKRDSLAVYGNR

-636 QLIHQNRHRFAEPPI
+636 HLIQENHHRFSAPPI

-656 YVKLPERFM
+656 HVKLPERYM

-700 HCPQNQANIIISQRS
+700 HCPHNQANIIISQRS
-715 GRRYSN
+715 GRRYGN
-721 LRLAEGNLAA
+721 LRLAEGDLAA

-749 VDVCSSESKLL
+749 IDVCSSESKLL
-760 FDDRP
+760 FDDRQ
-765 SAEQSVLSGSSGN
+765 SAEESVLSGSSGN
-778 FRMARYVS
+778 FRMARFVS
-786 EVYLPNGDKFVVR
+786 EVYLPSGDKFVVR

-812 RSSIICQDVEGEIT
+812 RSSIICQDVEGEIR
-826 ELEKKMDYLQGN
+826 ELEQKLDYLQGN
-838 LEVLRRDEARLRRDR
+838 LDVLRRDEARLRRER
-853 EDFRQQMKQQ
+853 ENFRHQMKQQ
-863 NDRIDYLSRRFNQ
+863 NDRIDYLSRKFNQ

-889 DDMQQNT
+889 DDLQQHT

-907 SVQDELDDFRRRE
+907 AVQEELEGFKHRE
-920 QELNEVLSKSNPDL
+920 QELNDILSKSNPDL

-944 DATEKKIAA
+944 DAMEKKIAA
-953 EMNDFQEDA
+953 EMNEYQEDA
-962 DAIYKHLSEKKVE
+962 DAIYKHLSEMKVQ
-975 EMTYQKEAA
+975 EMTYQRESAT
-984 ALREMVERWEDELA
+984 LREMVLHWEDQLA
-998 ALLEECEEQ
+998 AIQEECDEQ

-1016 RVAVRHSH
+1016 RVAVTHSH

-1048 DLAELRDDLESK
+1048 DLGELKDDMEAKQIKYKSK
-1060 KLKYRSKKKNFDKF
+1060 KANFDKF
-1074 RDNLECIR
+1074 RDNLERIR
-1082 TMLEERKRV
+1082 SMLEERKRV

-1103 SMEFNK
+1103 SMGFNK

-1127 RLEIAVLQNEVGA
+1127 RLEIAVLQNEKGA

-1188 VNRDMTIQLLVDAA
+1188 VNRDMTIQLLVNAA

-1217 LSALRRDPMVKIQK
+1217 LSALQRDPMVKIQK
-1231 MNPPRDRLNAERD
+1231 MNPPRDRLNAGRD

>member
-1 MSSGQQYRVS
+1 
-11 VPDYGRVRRVHGLP
+11 
-25 EPQHDCRA
+25 
-33 PRGAEK
+33 
-39 KNCRKQFIFVTPN
+39 
-52 YLSRSGGEGPEVGS
+52 
-66 SERSSRI
+66 
-73 DRRQNV
+73 
-79 ESALTLSAAAAS
+79 
-91 GPLPPHP
+91 
-98 PSLAVHHAPQHLGA
+98 
-112 SMALLTSRRPRAKAQ
+112 MALLTSRRPRAKAQ
-127 KMRHYDPKAST
+127 KTRHYDPKAST

-169 MKTSSTQLFQMDAHI
+169 MKTSSTQLSQMDAHI
-184 ETEMGVVEEIYCEN
+184 ETEMGVVEEIYWRISCATASCASPCARTSTSSQAKRQRQERH
-198 FMCHRKLR
+198 HRRHPDL
-206 VSLCPHINFI
+206 
-216 TGENG
+216 
-221 SGKSAIIA
+221 SGRQCTQHAPR
-229 AIQICLGASARS
+229 QEHQEFDPPR
-241 THRGKS
+241 
-247 IKNLIRHGHEG
+247 HEG

-267 NDAKGSDAFRPEQFG
+267 NDAKGSDAFRPEQ
-282 RNIMV
+282 
-287 ERLIRRDGSAE
+287 LIRRDGSAE

-366 YSKIDEE
+366 DDAQEGASQD
-373 TRNIA
+373 
-378 ETTLKRERAKISTL
+378 LHL

-407 SIGKLE
+407 SVSDTEFKWVISTSGAYNIGKLE

-466 ERKQKEKNDKLEEV
+466 KEKNDKLEEV
-480 NARMSKNSQRKTE
+480 NARMSENSQRKTE
-493 VKNRIREA
+493 VKNRIRGAEA
-501 RRPLHNCKAELKHLT
+501 PDAVQATRQPAAST
-516 QSKQRA
+516 SA
-522 NQRLARLQH
+522 TRLAEEAQ
-531 DLQKKRENHEAM
+531 NHESHAAQSFAA
-543 LHNRLQR
+543 QR
-550 NDKMRERIEMKRG
+550 EMRERIEMKRG

-656 YVKLPERFM
+656 HVKLPERFM

-838 LEVLRRDEARLRRDR
+838 LEVLRRDEARLRHDR

-863 NDRIDYLSRRFNQ
+863 TTALTTC
-876 KRAELRRLEEELS
+876 RAELRRLEEELS

-1016 RVAVRHSH
+1016 R
-1024 DYYGKRLTDIK
+1024 RLTDIK

-1217 LSALRRDPMVKIQK
+1217 LRYDPSVQVFDTIVTYFVSVAVRCAVIDGED
-1231 MNPPRDRLNAERD
+1231 PEDEPASGSTEC

>member
-1 MSSGQQYRVS
+1 
-11 VPDYGRVRRVHGLP
+11 
-25 EPQHDCRA
+25 
-33 PRGAEK
+33 
-39 KNCRKQFIFVTPN
+39 
-52 YLSRSGGEGPEVGS
+52 
-66 SERSSRI
+66 
-73 DRRQNV
+73 
-79 ESALTLSAAAAS
+79 
-91 GPLPPHP
+91 
-98 PSLAVHHAPQHLGA
+98 
-112 SMALLTSRRPRAKAQ
+112 MALLTSRRPPRKAQ
-127 KMRHYDPKAST
+127 KTRHGDADHSAST

-145 MDTLIADNEEDYA
+145 DYVH
-158 DDDVAVGGKRR
+158 DDAAIGEKRR
-169 MKTSSTQLFQMDAHI
+169 KKTSSSEMSQMDAHI

-198 FMCHRKLR
+198 FMCHRKMR
-206 VSLCPHINFI
+206 VTLCPNINFI

-247 IKNLIRHGHEG
+247 VKNLIRHGHEG

-267 NDAKGSDAFRPEQFG
+267 NDAVGSDAFRPEQFG
-282 RNIMV
+282 RKIMV

-298 YRLKDEMGV
+298 YRLKDERGL

-322 LNIQTENPCAILD
+322 LNIQTDNPCAILD
-335 QENAKLFLKGN
+335 QENAKLFLKGD
-346 PQDKYKFFLQST
+346 PQAKYKFFLQST

-373 TRNIA
+373 TRTIA
-378 ETTLKRERAKISTL
+378 ESTLKRERTKIATL
-392 KEAMEEAKKQWKEAQ
+392 KDAMDEAKKQWKEAQ

-420 KELAWSFVA
+420 KELAWSFVC
-429 EKENLAAKMEKK
+429 EKEAAAAKKEKK
-441 MKRKKREAEHAA
+441 MKRKRGEAENVAA
-453 GEYEEAKEAVDNL
+453 DYEETSEAVENL

-480 NARMSKNSQRKTE
+480 SARMTENNQRKSD

-501 RRPLHNCKAELKHLT
+501 RRPLHNCKAEMKHLT
-516 QSKQRA
+516 QSKERA
-522 NQRLARLQH
+522 KQRLARLQR
-531 DLQKKRENHEAM
+531 DVQKKQENHEAM

-550 NDKMRERIEMKRG
+550 NDEMRDRIEMKRREVADAEG
-563 EVQDA
+563 EVS
-568 EHEVNEAKDRAQARP
+568 EAKDRAQARP
-583 QELDEVENRHDNC
+583 QELDEVENRHETC
-596 VHQLREADA
+596 LRQLREADN
-605 EAAKTQHRI
+605 ETAKIQHRM
-614 NQLKG
+614 NSLRG
-619 QKRDSLAVYGSR
+619 QKRDSLAVYGSK
-631 IPQLQ
+631 IPQLHH
-636 QLIHQNRHRFAEPPI
+636 LIQQNRHRFAAPPI

-656 YVKLPERFM
+656 HVKLPERFM
-665 HFAVAIEVALKGT
+665 HFALAIEVALKGT

-685 NGRDKAL
+685 NGQDKHL

-700 HCPQNQANIIISQRS
+700 HCPQNQANIIISQRT
-715 GRRYSN
+715 GRRYGN
-721 LRLAEGNLAA
+721 LRLAEGDLAA

-736 ILEVSDDEVFNAL
+736 ILEVNDDEVFNAL
-749 VDVCSSESKLL
+749 IDVCSSESKLL
-760 FDDRP
+760 FDDRQT
-765 SAEQSVLSGSSGN
+765 AEESVLSGSSGN
-778 FRMARYVS
+778 FRMARFAS
-786 EVYLPNGDKFVVR
+786 EVYLPSGDKFVVR

-812 RSSIICQDVEGEIT
+812 RSSIICQDVEGEIR
-826 ELEKKMDYLQGN
+826 ELEQKLDYLQGN
-838 LEVLRRDEARLRRDR
+838 LEVLRRDESQLRRDR
-853 EDFRQQMKQQ
+853 EDFRRQMKQQ

-876 KRAELRRLEEELS
+876 KRAELHSLEEELS
-889 DDMQQNT
+889 DDLQQHT

-907 SVQDELDDFRRRE
+907 GVQDELEDFHRRE
-920 QELNEVLSKSNPDL
+920 QELNDILSKSNPDL
-934 EGQLHELEEL
+934 EGQLRELEEL
-944 DATEKKIAA
+944 DAMEKKIAG
-953 EMNDFQEDA
+953 EMNEYQVDA
-962 DAIYKHLSEKKVE
+962 DAIYKHLSEMKVQ
-975 EMTYQKEAA
+975 EMTCQREAST
-984 ALREMVERWEDELA
+984 LREIVLHMEDELA
-998 ALLEECEEQ
+998 ALHEECEEA

-1016 RVAVRHSH
+1016 RVAVTHSH

-1048 DLAELRDDLESK
+1048 DLGELKDDMEAKKIKYKSK
-1060 KLKYRSKKKNFDKF
+1060 KTNFDKF
-1074 RDNLECIR
+1074 RDNLERIR
-1082 TMLEERKRV
+1082 SMLEERKRV

-1103 SMEFNK
+1103 SMGFNK

-1120 KFRHDDQ
+1120 KFRHDNQ
-1127 RLEIAVLQNEVGA
+1127 RLDIAVLQNEKGA

-1188 VNRDMTIQLLVDAA
+1188 VNRDMTIQLLVNAA

-1231 MNPPRDRLNAERD
+1231 MNPPRDRLNAEQD

>member
-1 MSSGQQYRVS
+1 M
-11 VPDYGRVRRVHGLP
+11 
-25 EPQHDCRA
+25 
-33 PRGAEK
+33 
-39 KNCRKQFIFVTPN
+39 
-52 YLSRSGGEGPEVGS
+52 
-66 SERSSRI
+66 
-73 DRRQNV
+73 
-79 ESALTLSAAAAS
+79 
-91 GPLPPHP
+91 
-98 PSLAVHHAPQHLGA
+98 
-112 SMALLTSRRPRAKAQ
+112 SRRARAKAQ
-127 KMRHYDPKAST
+127 KTEADNSQDAST

-145 MDTLIADNEEDYA
+145 VLDVHQEEEEEEEEEEGSYDEEDEA
-158 DDDVAVGGKRR
+158 EDARMGSKRR
-169 MKTSSTQLFQMDAHI
+169 KKPKTPATQLSQMDDHI

-206 VSLCPHINFI
+206 VALSPHINFI

-247 IKNLIRHGHEG
+247 VKNLIRHGHEG

-267 NDAKGSDAFRPEQFG
+267 NDAVGSDAFRPEQFG
-282 RNIMV
+282 RKILV

-298 YRLKDEMGV
+298 YRLKDERGL

-358 DLYKMRTT
+358 DLYKMRNT

-378 ETTLKRERAKISTL
+378 ESTLKRERAKIVTL
-392 KEAMEEAKKQWKEAQ
+392 KEAMDEAKKQWKEAQ

-420 KELAWSFVA
+420 KELAWSFVC
-429 EKENLAAKMEKK
+429 EKEAEAAKMEKK
-441 MKRKKREAEHAA
+441 MRRKQRDAEHAA
-453 GEYEEAKEAVDNL
+453 GEYEETKEAVENL
-466 ERKQKEKNDKLEEV
+466 ERKQKDKNDKLEEV
-480 NARMSKNSQRKTE
+480 SARMTENNQRKTD

-501 RRPLHNCKAELKHLT
+501 RRPLHHCKAEMKHLT
-516 QSKQRA
+516 QSRERA
-522 NQRLARLQH
+522 NQRLARLQR
-531 DLQKKRENHEAM
+531 DVQKKRENHEAM
-543 LHNRLQR
+543 LHNRMQR
-550 NDKMRERIEMKRG
+550 NDEMRERIQMKRR
-563 EVQDA
+563 EVDEA

-596 VHQLREADA
+596 VRQLREADS
-605 EAAKTQHRI
+605 ETGKIQHRI
-614 NQLKG
+614 NALRG
-619 QKRDSLAVYGSR
+619 QKRDSLAVYGNR

-636 QLIHQNRHRFAEPPI
+636 HLIQENHHRFSAPPI

-656 YVKLPERFM
+656 HVKLPERYM

-700 HCPQNQANIIISQRS
+700 HCPHNQANIIISQRS
-715 GRRYSN
+715 GRRYGN
-721 LRLAEGNLAA
+721 LRLAEGDLAA

-749 VDVCSSESKLL
+749 IDVCSSESKLL
-760 FDDRP
+760 FDDRQ
-765 SAEQSVLSGSSGN
+765 SAEESVLSGSSGN
-778 FRMARYVS
+778 FRMARFVS
-786 EVYLPNGDKFVVR
+786 EVYLPSGDKFVVR

-812 RSSIICQDVEGEIT
+812 RSSIICQDVEGEIR
-826 ELEKKMDYLQGN
+826 ELEQKLDYLQGN
-838 LEVLRRDEARLRRDR
+838 LDVLRRDEARLRRER
-853 EDFRQQMKQQ
+853 ENFRHQMKQQ
-863 NDRIDYLSRRFNQ
+863 NDRIDYLSRKFNQ
-876 KRAELRRLEEELS
+876 KRAELRSLEEELS
-889 DDMQQNT
+889 DDLQQHT

-907 SVQDELDDFRRRE
+907 AVQEELEGFKHRE
-920 QELNEVLSKSNPDL
+920 QELNDILSKSNPDL

-944 DATEKKIAA
+944 DAMEKKIAA
-953 EMNDFQEDA
+953 EMNEYQEDA
-962 DAIYKHLSEKKVE
+962 DAIYKHLSEMKVQ
-975 EMTYQKEAA
+975 EMTYQRESAT
-984 ALREMVERWEDELA
+984 LREMVLHWEDQLA
-998 ALLEECEEQ
+998 AIQEECDEQ

-1016 RVAVRHSH
+1016 RVAVTHSH

-1048 DLAELRDDLESK
+1048 DLGELKDDMEAKQIKYKSK
-1060 KLKYRSKKKNFDKF
+1060 KANFDKF
-1074 RDNLECIR
+1074 RDNLERIR
-1082 TMLEERKRV
+1082 SMLEERKRV

-1103 SMEFNK
+1103 SMGFNK

-1127 RLEIAVLQNEVGA
+1127 RLEIAVLQNEKGA

-1188 VNRDMTIQLLVDAA
+1188 VNRDMTIQLLVNAA

-1217 LSALRRDPMVKIQK
+1217 LSALQRDPMVKIQK
-1231 MNPPRDRLNAERD
+1231 MNPPRDRLNAGRD

>member
-1 MSSGQQYRVS
+1 M
-11 VPDYGRVRRVHGLP
+11 
-25 EPQHDCRA
+25 
-33 PRGAEK
+33 
-39 KNCRKQFIFVTPN
+39 T
-52 YLSRSGGEGPEVGS
+52 
-66 SERSSRI
+66 
-73 DRRQNV
+73 
-79 ESALTLSAAAAS
+79 
-91 GPLPPHP
+91 
-98 PSLAVHHAPQHLGA
+98 
-112 SMALLTSRRPRAKAQ
+112 LLTSRRLRAKVQ
-127 KMRHYDPKAST
+127 KTCYNDAEAAT
-138 TSETEDE
+138 IIVTENEVDNFIAEREEKNDE
-145 MDTLIADNEEDYA
+145 YIS
-158 DDDVAVGGKRR
+158 DDVLVGQKRR
-169 MKTSSTQLFQMDAHI
+169 LNSSSAQLSQLDASI
-184 ETEMGVVEEIYCEN
+184 DSEMGVVEEIYCEN

-247 IKNLIRHGHEG
+247 IKNLIRHGYEG

-267 NDAKGSDAFRPEQFG
+267 NDAVGSDAFRPENFG
-282 RNIMV
+282 RRIIV

-298 YRLKDEMGV
+298 YRLKDERGV

-378 ETTLKRERAKISTL
+378 ESTLKREKAKIATL
-392 KEAMEEAKKQWKEAQ
+392 EKAMEEAEKQWEDAQ

-429 EKENLAAKMEKK
+429 EKEQSAAKMEKK
-441 MKRKKREAEHAA
+441 MRRKKRDAELAA
-453 GEYEEAKEAVDNL
+453 DEYEKTKGAVDDM
-466 ERKQKEKNDKLEEV
+466 ERKQKEKNDRLEEV
-480 NARMSKNSQRKTE
+480 NTRLNENSQRKTD

-501 RRPLHNCKAELKHLT
+501 RRPLHMCKAELKQLT
-516 QSKQRA
+516 QSRQRA
-522 NQRLARLQH
+522 NQRLTRLQ
-531 DLQKKRENHEAM
+531 DDVQKKREDHEVM
-543 LHNRLQR
+543 MRTRLQR
-550 NDKMRERIEMKRG
+550 NDKMREQIERKRR
-563 EVQDA
+563 EVHDA
-568 EHEVNEAKDRAQARP
+568 ECELNETKEHGQTRP
-583 QELDEVENRHDNC
+583 EELDEVDNRYDRC
-596 VHQLREADA
+596 VRHLRDSEV
-605 EAAKTQHRI
+605 EMGKTQAKI
-614 NQLKG
+614 NQLRG

-636 QLIHQNRHRFAEPPI
+636 QLIHQNRHRFSEPPI

-656 YVKLPERFM
+656 HVKLPEKFM
-665 HFAVAIEVALKGT
+665 HFAVAIELALKGT

-692 LDDLKRQA
+692 LDDLKRQI

-715 GRRYSN
+715 GRRYNN
-721 LRLAEGNLAA
+721 LRLADGDLAA

-736 ILEVSDDEVFNAL
+736 ILEVDDDEVFNVL
-749 VDVCSSESKLL
+749 VDVCNCESKLL
-760 FDDRP
+760 FETRQ
-765 SAEQSVLSGSSGN
+765 SAEKSVLSGSSGN
-778 FRMARYVS
+778 FRMARFVT

-812 RSSIICQDVEGEIT
+812 RSSIICHDVDGEIT
-826 ELEKKMDYLQGN
+826 ELNKKLNFLQGN
-838 LEVLRRDEARLRRDR
+838 MDVLRRDEARLRQHR
-853 EDFRQQMKQQ
+853 EDFRRQIKEQ

-876 KRAELRRLEEELS
+876 RSAELRRLEDELT
-889 DDMQQNT
+889 DDMQQHT

-907 SVQDELDDFRRRE
+907 SVKIELEEFNRRE
-920 QELNEVLSKSNPDL
+920 EELNEILAKTNPDL
-934 EGQLHELEEL
+934 EGQLRELEEL
-944 DATEKKIAA
+944 DAIEKEIAA
-953 EMNDFQEDA
+953 AMNEFQEDA
-962 DAIYKHLSEKKVE
+962 DAVYKQLSEMKVK

-984 ALREMVERWEDELA
+984 AMRDMVEQWEDELA
-998 ALLEECEEQ
+998 ALQEECEEQ
-1007 RQKAQQHCE
+1007 RQKAQLHCE
-1016 RVAVRHSH
+1016 RVVVRHSH

-1035 RQIDHE
+1035 HQIEHE

-1048 DLAELRDDLESK
+1048 DLAELRDDLETK
-1060 KLKYRSKKKNFDKF
+1060 KIKYRKKKYNFDKF
-1074 RDNLECIR
+1074 RDNLERIR

-1127 RLEIAVLQNEVGA
+1127 RLDIAVLHNEVGA
-1140 SRASQVTD
+1140 SRESQVTD